1 MYNFNFLR
9 VLKRRYYIFKY
20 GLKHVDK
27 TFIATSKCSISK
39 DFVAGEY
46 SYVGPNSHIYPKVT
60 IGKYTMLANNVSI
73 IGGDHYYKKAGI
85 PIIFSGRAEL
95 KPTIIGDDVWIGA
108 HTIIM
113 TGIKIGNGAI
123 VAAGSIITKDLP
135 PYGIYGGVP
144 AKLIKMRFTEEDI
157 NKHESMLKLSS
168 SELPQDIIQILSKQK

>member
-1 MYNFNFLR
+1 MTILNFLR
-9 VLKRRYYIFKY
+9 ILKRRYYIIKY

-39 DFVAGEY
+39 DFKAGKY

-73 IGGDHYYKKAGI
+73 IGGDHCYKKAGI

-113 TGIKIGNGAI
+113 TGTKIGNGVI
-123 VAAGSIITKDLP
+123 VAAGSVVTKDLP
-135 PYGIYGGVP
+135 SYGIYGGIP
-144 AKLIKMRFTEEDI
+144 AKLIKMRFTEEEI
-157 NKHESMLKLSS
+157 KRHESMLNLRP
-168 SELPQDIIQILSKQK
+168 SELPKNIIQILRKA